1 MRATHSAG
9 PASNSAKNGSVQIS
23 AERRRVRD
31 TRLLE
36 RLRRRSR
43 PGFAAGSL
51 TPGILFDKL
60 SDMDTNVSELLRNF
74 PKIRRAALAGERVVI
89 HTREGNLVLTAER
102 PVGRALF
109 GSLAAAIDSGSL
121 TEADS
126 GADESDWD
134 ASL

>member
-1 MRATHSAG
+1 
-9 PASNSAKNGSVQIS
+9 
-23 AERRRVRD
+23 
-31 TRLLE
+31 
-36 RLRRRSR
+36 
-43 PGFAAGSL
+43 
-51 TPGILFDKL
+51 
-60 SDMDTNVSELLRNF
+60 MDTNVSELLRNF

-89 HTREGNLVLTAER
+89 HTREGNLVLTAEKT
-102 PVGRALF
+102 VGRALF